1 MIERM
6 RRRLLAFAIATV
18 AALGSAGA
26 AVAHLAVDPPFLAVA
41 GKQRFVLTVHNDRDQ
56 PMTGFRLTV
65 PEGLRIIGTG
75 GGSGWNETVEGAVA
89 SFGGRTLAPDTPVD
103 FEVDLEAASV
113 EPGTV
118 ELTGDQLYAADD
130 ESVSWP
136 VSLTIIPEGATAPP
150 DENGA
155 FSGTSIAILGV
166 LGFVVLA
173 SFGAVLWQRRRA
185 GSLQEK

>member
-1 MIERM
+1 
-6 RRRLLAFAIATV
+6 LPAT
-18 AALGSAGA
+18 AA
-26 AVAHLAVDPPFLAVA
+26 AHLAVDPPFLAVA

-65 PEGLRIIGTG
+65 PDGLRILGTG
-75 GGSGWNETVEGAVA
+75 GGSGWNETVEDGAA
-89 SFGGRTLAPDTPVD
+89 IFAGSTLAPATPVD

-118 ELTGDQLYAADD
+118 ELRGDQIYAADD

-136 VSLTIIPEGATAPP
+136 VSLTIVPEGASAPEL
-150 DENGA
+150 DGGA
-155 FSGTSIAILGV
+155 FGGTSIAILGALV
-166 LGFVVLA
+166 LLVLVSFAVV
-173 SFGAVLWQRRRA
+173 VWQRRRA